1 MRPTIPAEVLGLG
14 HARAAARRARDFQ
27 EADRLKQAIEAAGY
41 KVVDRGR
48 DFTLLP
54 AHPIDLVEPDG
65 TVRYGWSGAVPSRL
79 AEDPTAAISLV
90 LIVDGDPHGARRTLA
105 GLREHAPA
113 GTHVVL
119 VTAPGAEL
127 DAALT
132 LDDLLEPIA
141 GAVPE
146 VVRTAVPFRP
156 AAARNA
162 GMRRAAGRI
171 IAWLATGAWVN
182 GDVVTPVVAALDD
195 PTVAVAGAVALRGTD
210 LRYLEPGPAGDAD
223 AIDRTL
229 LAFRREEIGVLGA
242 LDEHFHTDER
252 LDRWW
257 SLVLRDGPDEEWPE
271 DPDEAAALPPWV
283 PRRAVALDLPIDGT
297 TAVEPWVEPVEGTE
311 SARRRKRDLYRVI
324 DRFTGRWELLT
335 PRTADS

>member
-14 HARAAARRARDFQ
+14 HARAAARRARDYQ
-27 EADRLKQAIEAAGY
+27 EADRLKAAIEAAGY

-54 AHPIDLVEPDG
+54 AYPVTLVDPDG

-79 AEDPTAAISLV
+79 EEAPTAAISLV
-90 LIVDGDPHGARRTLA
+90 LIADGGPDAARRTLA

-132 LDDLLEPIA
+132 PGDLLAPIA
-141 GAVPE
+141 GAEPE
-146 VVRTAVPFRP
+146 VVRTAVPVRP

-171 IAWLATGAWVN
+171 IAWVATGAWVN
-182 GDVVTPVVAALDD
+182 GDVVTPVVAAFDD
-195 PTVAVAGAVALRGTD
+195 PTVAVVGAVALRGTD
-210 LRYLEPGPAGDAD
+210 LRHLEPGPAGDAD

-229 LAFRREEIGVLGA
+229 LAFRREEIAALGP

-257 SLVLRDGPDEEWPE
+257 SLVLRDGPDEAWPE
-271 DPDEAAALPPWV
+271 DPEEAAALPPWV
-283 PRRAVALDLPIDGT
+283 PRRALALDLPIDGT
-297 TAVEPWVEPVEGTE
+297 TAVEPWTEPVDGAE

-324 DRFTGRWELLT
+324 DRFTGRGELLS